1 HTRSKRDWSSDVCS
15 SDLLT
20 QPDETIDPGRP
31 QHTTDPVP
39 TQKKSLMELLNA
51 AVEQARHD
59 PKAAQQLFALT
70 TLEYREDE
78 DRRQH
83 IRETFDKLGVP
94 REFLSH

>member
-1 HTRSKRDWSSDVCS
+1 MGVKRPRSEYGATVVFDAEFCDQSMRTLSSRSVFFIA
-15 SDLLT
+15 
-20 QPDETIDPGRP
+20 ETM
-31 QHTTDPVP
+31 
-39 TQKKSLMELLNA
+39 SMELLNA

-70 TLEYREDE
+70 TLGYREDE

>member
-1 HTRSKRDWSSDVCS
+1 
-15 SDLLT
+15 
-20 QPDETIDPGRP
+20 
-31 QHTTDPVP
+31 
-39 TQKKSLMELLNA
+39 MELLNA

-70 TLEYREDE
+70 TLGYREDE